1 MTLQESFSIKWVT
14 DYSQNRVKD
23 MRLKNLSLLN
33 IFTTF
38 ALIMW
43 GAVVHNTQSSLA
55 CPDWPLCYN
64 QVFPNMEGAILIEH
78 GHRLLAS
85 FVGLLTIGMV
95 FFSYNDRKKS
105 ETHLHLFKASLM
117 ALFLVIAQG
126 ALGGITV
133 IYKLPTI
140 VSTSHLALS
149 LIYFSFVVYINHTAT
164 SLVTPVRELSVAVKE
179 NIQKKWKPVIRHG
192 ILFSLALLFSQ
203 ILLGAFMRHA
213 GAGAACGLGPN
224 SALLC
229 MDVTTWSL
237 SLWPSMHPSQ
247 LHMIHRIYGVIV
259 FLVVS
264 FFSVKTYH
272 FFKGDKLL
280 RTASIL
286 PFFFVSAQV
295 LVGIL
300 TIWTNLGVVPTT
312 LHLAGAAL
320 SLISLW
326 KLNLMIRDIERT
338 FFLGNTHSF
347 LSDVVDLTK
356 PKLSLL
362 VMVTAMVGTLI
373 APDKI
378 NFFKAVFAFT
388 LITMVVLGAAALNCY
403 IEREVDA
410 KMNRTKDRPL
420 PSQRMKP
427 KVALIFGSLMIL
439 FAIPALCIFI
449 NLITGVLALVAAG
462 FYLYAYTPMKQKSEL
477 AVYVGA
483 IPGALPPVMGWTAVT
498 GQIDIMAVTLF
509 LILFVW
515 QLPHFLAISLYHAD
529 DYGAANIKV
538 YPNLKRGFAITKIG
552 IFVFTGFL
560 FVTSLLPTFY
570 SHASFIYTRAAFI
583 LSGTFLIYSAFGFF
597 KRDIAEER
605 QWARNYFLGSL
616 FYLPLLLIALIF
628 FK

>member
-1 MTLQESFSIKWVT
+1 
-14 DYSQNRVKD
+14 
-23 MRLKNLSLLN
+23 MRLKNLSLTN
-33 IFTTF
+33 VFFTF
-38 ALIMW
+38 ALLMW

-55 CPDWPLCYN
+55 CPDWPLCYD

-95 FFSYNDRKKS
+95 VFSFSDRKKS
-105 ETHLHLFKASLM
+105 EAHLHLFKASLL

-140 VSTSHLALS
+140 VSTSHLGLS
-149 LIYFSFVVYINHTAT
+149 LIFFSFIVYIHHKAKN
-164 SLVTPVRELSVAVKE
+164 LVSPARELAPALKE
-179 NIQKKWKPVIRHG
+179 KFQKNWKPVVRHG
-192 ILFSLALLFSQ
+192 ILFSLALLYSQ

-224 SALLC
+224 SAFLC
-229 MDVTTWSL
+229 MDVTSWSL
-237 SLWPSMHPSQ
+237 KIWPSMHPSQ
-247 LHMIHRIYGVIV
+247 LHMIHRMYGVVV

-272 FFKGDKLL
+272 FFKGDKTL

-286 PFFFVSAQV
+286 PFIFVSFQV
-295 LVGIL
+295 FIGIM
-300 TIWTNLGVVPTT
+300 TIWLNMSVLPTT

-326 KLNLMIRDIERT
+326 KLNLMMKDVEDS
-338 FFLGNTHSF
+338 FFLGNRHSF

-356 PKLSLL
+356 PRLSLL
-362 VMVTAMVGTLI
+362 VMVTALVGSLI

-378 NFFKAVFAFT
+378 NFFKALLAFF
-388 LITMVVLGAAALNCY
+388 LITMVVIGAAALNCY

-427 KVALIFGSLMIL
+427 RTALIFGTIMIL
-439 FAIPALCIFI
+439 ISVPALCLFV
-449 NLITGVLALVAAG
+449 NLTTGILALIAAAL
-462 FYLYAYTPMKQKSEL
+462 YLYAYTPMKQKSEL

-483 IPGALPPVMGWTAVT
+483 IPGAIPPVMGWTAVT
-498 GQIDIMAVTLF
+498 GQIDIMAITLF

-529 DYGAANIKV
+529 DYGAASIKV
-538 YPNLKRGFAITKIG
+538 YPNLKRGITITKIG

-560 FVTSLLPTFY
+560 FVTSLLPSIF
-570 SHASFIYTRAAFI
+570 SHASFVYTRAALV
-583 LSGTFLIYSAFGFF
+583 LSGLFLVYSAFGFF
-597 KRDIAEER
+597 IKEDKVRER
-605 QWARNYFLGSL
+605 EWARNYFYGSL
-616 FYLPLLLIALIF
+616 FYLPLLLMALIF

>member
-1 MTLQESFSIKWVT
+1 
-14 DYSQNRVKD
+14 

-33 IFTTF
+33 IFFTF
-38 ALIMW
+38 ALLMW

-55 CPDWPLCYN
+55 CPDWPLCYD

-95 FFSYNDRKKS
+95 FFSFQERKKS
-105 ETHLHLFKASLM
+105 DAHLHLFKASAL

-140 VSTSHLALS
+140 VSTSHLGLS
-149 LIYFSFVVYINHTAT
+149 LIYFSFIVYIHHMA
-164 SLVTPVRELSVAVKE
+164 SLTVKPARELSQKVKE
-179 NIQKKWKPVIRHG
+179 NIQKNWKPVVRHG
-192 ILFSLALLFSQ
+192 ILFSLALLYAQ
-203 ILLGAFMRHA
+203 IILGAFMRHA

-224 SALLC
+224 SAFLC
-229 MDVTTWSL
+229 MDVASWGYKF
-237 SLWPSMHPSQ
+237 WPSMHPSQ
-247 LHMIHRIYGVIV
+247 LHMIHRYFGVVV

-272 FFKGDKLL
+272 FFKGDKIL

-286 PFFFVSAQV
+286 PFICVSAQV
-295 LVGIL
+295 VFGIM
-300 TIWTNLGVVPTT
+300 TIWLNMSVLPTT

-326 KLNLMIRDIERT
+326 KLNLMIKDVERS
-338 FFLGNTHSF
+338 FFLGNPHSF

-378 NFFKAVFAFT
+378 NFFKAFFAFV
-388 LITMVVLGAAALNCY
+388 LITMVVIGAAALNCY
-403 IEREVDA
+403 IERDVDA

-420 PSQRMKP
+420 PSKRMKP
-427 KVALIFGSLMIL
+427 RTALIFGTILIL
-439 FAIPALCIFI
+439 FSIPAICIYV
-449 NLITGVLALVAAG
+449 NLVTGILALIAAAS
-462 FYLYAYTPMKQKSEL
+462 YLYAYTPMKQKSEL

-529 DYGAANIKV
+529 DYGNANIKV
-538 YPNLKRGFAITKIG
+538 YPNLKRGFFITKIG

-560 FVTSLLPTFY
+560 FVTSLLPTYF
-570 SHASFIYTRAAFI
+570 SQASFIYTRAAFI
-583 LSGTFLIYSAFGFF
+583 LSGAFLIYSAFGFF
-597 KRDIAEER
+597 KKDKDAER

>member
-1 MTLQESFSIKWVT
+1 
-14 DYSQNRVKD
+14 

-33 IFTTF
+33 IFFTF
-38 ALIMW
+38 ALLMW

-55 CPDWPLCYN
+55 CPDWPLCYD

-95 FFSYNDRKKS
+95 FFAFQERKKS
-105 ETHLHLFKASLM
+105 DAHLHLFKASSM

-140 VSTSHLALS
+140 VSTSHLGLS
-149 LIYFSFVVYINHTAT
+149 LIYFCFIVYIHHMAGLAT
-164 SLVTPVRELSVAVKE
+164 KPTRELSAKVKE
-179 NIQKKWKPVIRHG
+179 NIQKNWKPVVRHG
-192 ILFSLALLFSQ
+192 IVFSLVLLYSQ
-203 ILLGAFMRHA
+203 IILGAFMRHA

-224 SALLC
+224 SAFLC
-229 MDVTTWSL
+229 MDVANWGYK
-237 SLWPSMHPSQ
+237 LWPSMHPSQ
-247 LHMIHRIYGVIV
+247 LHMIHRFYGVIV

-272 FFKGDKLL
+272 FFKGDRPL
-280 RTASIL
+280 RVASIL
-286 PFFFVSAQV
+286 PFFCVSLQV
-295 LVGIL
+295 LFGIM
-300 TIWTNLGVVPTT
+300 TIWFNMSVLPTT

-320 SLISLW
+320 SLASLW
-326 KLNLMIRDIERT
+326 KLNLMMKDVERS

-378 NFFKAVFAFT
+378 NFFNAFFAFV
-388 LITMVVLGAAALNCY
+388 LITMVVIGAAALNCY
-403 IEREVDA
+403 IERDVDA

-420 PSQRMKP
+420 PAQRMRP
-427 KVALIFGSLMIL
+427 RTALIFGTILIL
-439 FAIPALCIFI
+439 FSIPAICIFV
-449 NLITGVLALVAAG
+449 NMVTGILAFVAAA

-483 IPGALPPVMGWTAVT
+483 VPGALPPVMGWTAVT

-529 DYGAANIKV
+529 DYGNANIKV
-538 YPNLKRGFAITKIG
+538 YPNLKRGFFITKIG

-560 FVTSLLPTFY
+560 FVTSLLPTYF
-570 SHASFIYTRAAFI
+570 SGASFIYTRAAFI
-583 LSGTFLIYSAFGFF
+583 LSGAFLIYSAFGFF
-597 KRDIAEER
+597 KKDKAEER

>member
-1 MTLQESFSIKWVT
+1 
-14 DYSQNRVKD
+14 

-38 ALIMW
+38 ALLMW

-55 CPDWPLCYN
+55 CPDWPLCYD

-78 GHRLLAS
+78 GHRLLAT
-85 FVGLLTIGMV
+85 FVGILTIGMV
-95 FFSYNDRKKS
+95 FFSYQDRKKS
-105 ETHLHLFKASLM
+105 ETNLHLFKASLL

-140 VSTSHLALS
+140 VSTSHLGLS
-149 LIYFSFVVYINHTAT
+149 LIYFSFIVYIHHVASSITKPA
-164 SLVTPVRELSVAVKE
+164 RELSQKVKE
-179 NIQKKWKPVIRHG
+179 NIQKNWKPVIRHG
-192 ILFSLALLFSQ
+192 ILFSLALLYSQ

-229 MDVTTWSL
+229 MDISTWSL
-237 SLWPSMHPSQ
+237 KLWPSMHPSQ
-247 LHMIHRIYGVIV
+247 LHMIHRLYGVIV
-259 FLVVS
+259 FLFVS

-272 FFKGDKLL
+272 FFKGDKIL
-280 RTASIL
+280 RVASIL
-286 PFFFVSAQV
+286 PFFLISAQV
-295 LVGIL
+295 FIGIL
-300 TIWTNLGVVPTT
+300 TVWTSMGVVPTT

-320 SLISLW
+320 SLVSLW
-326 KLNLMIRDIERT
+326 KLNLMIRDIERS
-338 FFLGNTHSF
+338 FFLGNPHSF

-378 NFFKAVFAFT
+378 NFFKATLAFS
-388 LITMVVLGAAALNCY
+388 LITMVVIGAAALNCY

-420 PSQRMKP
+420 PAQRMKP
-427 KVALIFGSLMIL
+427 KVALIFGTIMIL
-439 FAIPALCIFI
+439 FSIPALCIFI
-449 NLITGVLALVAAG
+449 NMITGVLAFIAAV

-477 AVYVGA
+477 AVYIGA
-483 IPGALPPVMGWTAVT
+483 VPGALPPVMGWTAVT

-538 YPNLKRGFAITKIG
+538 YPNLKRGFTITKIG

-560 FVTSLLPTFY
+560 FITSLLPTFY
-570 SHASFIYTRAAFI
+570 SNASFIYTRAAFI
-583 LSGTFLIYSAFGFF
+583 LSGLFLIYSAFGFF
-597 KRDIAEER
+597 KKEKSDER
-605 QWARNYFLGSL
+605 QWARNYFYGSL

>member
-1 MTLQESFSIKWVT
+1 
-14 DYSQNRVKD
+14 
-23 MRLKNLSLLN
+23 MRLKNLSLIN
-33 IFTTF
+33 VCFTF
-38 ALIMW
+38 ALLMW

-55 CPDWPLCYN
+55 CPDWPLCYD

-95 FFSYNDRKKS
+95 YFSAKDRKKS
-105 ETHLHLFKASLM
+105 EAHLHLFKASLM

-126 ALGGITV
+126 LLGGITV

-140 VSTSHLALS
+140 VSTSHLGLS
-149 LIYFSFVVYINHTAT
+149 LIFFSFIAYIHHKAAR
-164 SLVTPVRELSVAVKE
+164 LVNPARILAESVKA
-179 NIQKKWKPVIRHG
+179 NIQKNWKPVIRHG
-192 ILFSLALLFSQ
+192 ILFSLALLYSQ
-203 ILLGAFMRHA
+203 IILGAFMRHA

-224 SALLC
+224 SAFLC
-229 MDVTTWSL
+229 MDVATWSL
-237 SLWPSMHPSQ
+237 KVWPSMHPSQ
-247 LHMIHRIYGVIV
+247 LHMIHRMYGVVV

-264 FFSVKTYH
+264 IFSIRTYH
-272 FFKGDKLL
+272 FFKGDRTL
-280 RTASIL
+280 RIASIL
-286 PFFFVSAQV
+286 PFIFVSAQV
-295 LVGIL
+295 VIGIL
-300 TIWTNLGVVPTT
+300 TIWFNMSVLPTT

-326 KLNLMIRDIERT
+326 KLNLMLKDVEDS
-338 FFLGNTHSF
+338 FFLGNSHSF

-356 PKLSLL
+356 PRLSLL
-362 VMVTAMVGTLI
+362 VMVTALVGTMI

-378 NFFKAVFAFT
+378 NFFKAFFAFT
-388 LITMVVLGAAALNCY
+388 LITLVVIGAAALNCY

-420 PSQRMKP
+420 PAQRMQP
-427 KVALIFGSLMIL
+427 KVALIFGTLLII

-449 NLITGVLALVAAG
+449 NIVTGVLALIAAAL
-462 FYLYAYTPMKQKSEL
+462 YLYAYTPMKQKSEL

-483 IPGALPPVMGWTAVT
+483 VPGALPPVMGWTAVT

-529 DYGAANIKV
+529 DYGAASIKV
-538 YPNLKRGFAITKIG
+538 YPNLKRGIAITKLG

-560 FVTSLLPTFY
+560 FITSLLPSIF
-570 SHASFIYTRAAFI
+570 SHASFVYTRAALV
-583 LSGTFLIYSAFGFF
+583 LSGLFLIYSAFGFF
-597 KRDIAEER
+597 IKHDKVRER
-605 QWARNYFLGSL
+605 EWARNYFLGSL
-616 FYLPLLLIALIF
+616 FYLPLLLMALIF
-628 FK
+628 FR

>member
-1 MTLQESFSIKWVT
+1 MGPDESPK
-14 DYSQNRVKD
+14 YRVKD
-23 MRLKNLSLLN
+23 MRLKNLSLINVL
-33 IFTTF
+33 FTF
-38 ALIMW
+38 ALLMW

-55 CPDWPLCYN
+55 CPDWPLCYD

-95 FFSYNDRKKS
+95 VFSFSDRKKS
-105 ETHLHLFKASLM
+105 EAHLHLFKASLL

-140 VSTSHLALS
+140 VSTSHLGLS
-149 LIYFSFVVYINHTAT
+149 LIYFSFIVYIHHKAAT
-164 SLVTPVRELSVAVKE
+164 LVNPPRDLAPALKE
-179 NIQKKWKPVIRHG
+179 KFQKNWKPIVRHG
-192 ILFSLALLFSQ
+192 ILFSLALLYSQ

-213 GAGAACGLGPN
+213 GAGAACGLGPS

-237 SLWPSMHPSQ
+237 KLWPSMHPSQ
-247 LHMIHRIYGVIV
+247 LHMIHRMYGVIV

-272 FFKGDKLL
+272 FFKGNKTL
-280 RTASIL
+280 RIASIL
-286 PFFFVSAQV
+286 PFIFVSFQV
-295 LVGIL
+295 FIGIM
-300 TIWTNLGVVPTT
+300 TIWLNMSVLPTT

-326 KLNLMIRDIERT
+326 KLNLMMKDVEDS
-338 FFLGNTHSF
+338 FFLGNSHSF

-356 PKLSLL
+356 PRLSLL
-362 VMVTAMVGTLI
+362 VMVTAMVGALI

-378 NFFKAVFAFT
+378 NFFKALLAFF
-388 LITMVVLGAAALNCY
+388 LITMVVIGAAALNCY

-420 PSQRMKP
+420 PAQRMNP
-427 KVALIFGSLMIL
+427 KTALIFGAFMIL
-439 FAIPALCIFI
+439 VSVPALCLFI
-449 NLITGVLALVAAG
+449 NLTTGILALIAAAL
-462 FYLYAYTPMKQKSEL
+462 YLYAYTPMKQKSEL

-483 IPGALPPVMGWTAVT
+483 IPGAIPPVMGWTAVT
-498 GQIDIMAVTLF
+498 GQIDIMAITLF
-509 LILFVW
+509 LILFIW

-529 DYGAANIKV
+529 DYGAASIKV
-538 YPNLKRGFAITKIG
+538 YPNLKRGIAITKVG

-560 FVTSLLPTFY
+560 FVTSLLPSFF
-570 SHASFIYTRAAFI
+570 SHASFVYTRAAFV
-583 LSGTFLIYSAFGFF
+583 LSGLFLIYSAFGFF
-597 KRDIAEER
+597 IKKEDQLKER
-605 QWARNYFLGSL
+605 EWARNYFYGSL
-616 FYLPLLLIALIF
+616 FYLPLLLMALIF

>member
-1 MTLQESFSIKWVT
+1 
-14 DYSQNRVKD
+14 
-23 MRLKNLSLLN
+23 MRLKNLSLTN
-33 IFTTF
+33 VFFTF
-38 ALIMW
+38 ALLMW

-55 CPDWPLCYN
+55 CPDWPLCYD

-95 FFSYNDRKKS
+95 VFSFNDRKKS
-105 ETHLHLFKASLM
+105 EAHLHLFKASLL

-140 VSTSHLALS
+140 VSTSHLGLS
-149 LIYFSFVVYINHTAT
+149 LIFFSFIVYIHHKAAT
-164 SLVTPVRELSVAVKE
+164 LVNPARELSAAVKE
-179 NIQKKWKPVIRHG
+179 KFQKNWKPVVRHG
-192 ILFSLALLFSQ
+192 ILFSLALLYSQ

-224 SALLC
+224 SAFLC
-229 MDVTTWSL
+229 MDVTSWSL
-237 SLWPSMHPSQ
+237 KIWPSMHPSQ
-247 LHMIHRIYGVIV
+247 LHMIHRMYGVIV

-272 FFKGDKLL
+272 FFKGDKTL

-286 PFFFVSAQV
+286 PFIFVSFQV
-295 LVGIL
+295 FIGIM
-300 TIWTNLGVVPTT
+300 TIWLNMSVLPTT

-326 KLNLMIRDIERT
+326 KLNLMMKDVEDS
-338 FFLGNTHSF
+338 FFLGNRHSF

-356 PKLSLL
+356 PRLSLL
-362 VMVTAMVGTLI
+362 VMVTAMVGALI

-378 NFFKAVFAFT
+378 NFFKALLAFF
-388 LITMVVLGAAALNCY
+388 LITMVVIGAAALNCY

-420 PSQRMKP
+420 PAQRMNP
-427 KVALIFGSLMIL
+427 RTALIFGAVMIL
-439 FAIPALCIFI
+439 ISVPALCMFI
-449 NLITGVLALVAAG
+449 NLTTGVLALIAAAL
-462 FYLYAYTPMKQKSEL
+462 YLYAYTPMKQKSEL

-483 IPGALPPVMGWTAVT
+483 IPGAIPPVMGWTAVT
-498 GQIDIMAVTLF
+498 GQIDIMAITLF

-529 DYGAANIKV
+529 DYGAASIKV
-538 YPNLKRGFAITKIG
+538 YPNLKRGITITKVG

-560 FVTSLLPTFY
+560 FVTSLLPSIF
-570 SHASFIYTRAAFI
+570 SHASFIYTRAAFV
-583 LSGTFLIYSAFGFF
+583 LSGIFLVYSAFGFF
-597 KRDIAEER
+597 IKQDQAKER
-605 QWARNYFLGSL
+605 EWARNYFYGSL
-616 FYLPLLLIALIF
+616 FYLPLLLMALIF

>member
-1 MTLQESFSIKWVT
+1 
-14 DYSQNRVKD
+14 
-23 MRLKNLSLLN
+23 MRLKNLSLTN
-33 IFTTF
+33 VIFTF
-38 ALIMW
+38 ALLMW

-55 CPDWPLCYN
+55 CPDWPLCYD
-64 QVFPNMEGAILIEH
+64 QVFPKMEGAILIEH

-95 FFSYNDRKKS
+95 VFSFNDRKKS
-105 ETHLHLFKASLM
+105 EAHLHLFKASLL

-140 VSTSHLALS
+140 VSTSHLGLS
-149 LIYFSFVVYINHTAT
+149 LIFFSFIVYIHHKAAT
-164 SLVTPVRELSVAVKE
+164 LVNPARELSAAVKE
-179 NIQKKWKPVIRHG
+179 KFQKNWKPVVRHG
-192 ILFSLALLFSQ
+192 ILFSLALLYSQ

-224 SALLC
+224 SAFLC
-229 MDVTTWSL
+229 MDVASWSL
-237 SLWPSMHPSQ
+237 KIWPSMHPSQ
-247 LHMIHRIYGVIV
+247 LHMIHRMYGVIV
-259 FLVVS
+259 FMVVS

-272 FFKGDKLL
+272 FFKGDKTL
-280 RTASIL
+280 RVASIL
-286 PFFFVSAQV
+286 PFIFVSFQV
-295 LVGIL
+295 FIGIM
-300 TIWTNLGVVPTT
+300 TIWLNMSVLPTT

-326 KLNLMIRDIERT
+326 KLNLMMKDVEDS
-338 FFLGNTHSF
+338 FFLGNRHSF

-356 PKLSLL
+356 PRLSLL
-362 VMVTAMVGTLI
+362 VMVTAMVGALI

-378 NFFKAVFAFT
+378 NFFKALLAFF
-388 LITMVVLGAAALNCY
+388 LITMVVIGAAALNCY

-420 PSQRMKP
+420 PAQRMNP
-427 KVALIFGSLMIL
+427 KTALIFGAVMI
-439 FAIPALCIFI
+439 FVSVPALCVFI
-449 NLITGVLALVAAG
+449 NLTTGVLALIAAAL
-462 FYLYAYTPMKQKSEL
+462 YLYAYTPMKQKSEL

-483 IPGALPPVMGWTAVT
+483 IPGAIPPVMGWTAVT
-498 GQIDIMAVTLF
+498 GQIDIMAITLF

-529 DYGAANIKV
+529 DYGAASIKV
-538 YPNLKRGFAITKIG
+538 YPNLKRGITITKVG

-560 FVTSLLPTFY
+560 FVTSLLPSIF
-570 SHASFIYTRAAFI
+570 SHASFIYTRAAFV
-583 LSGTFLIYSAFGFF
+583 LSGLFLVYSAFGFF
-597 KRDIAEER
+597 IKKEDQARER
-605 QWARNYFLGSL
+605 EWARNYFYGSL
-616 FYLPLLLIALIF
+616 FYLPLLLMALIF